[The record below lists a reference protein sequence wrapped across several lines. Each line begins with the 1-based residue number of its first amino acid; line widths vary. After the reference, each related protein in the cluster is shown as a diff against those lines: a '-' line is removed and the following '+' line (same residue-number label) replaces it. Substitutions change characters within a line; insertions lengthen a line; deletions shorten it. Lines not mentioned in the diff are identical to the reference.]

1 MGMTDNIQHV
11 ETAVLQ
17 LGTVA
22 TNADSA
28 TVIDTQGKG
37 AYCFV
42 DAIHNVASN
51 TSASAKWTSL
61 VLQHGTTTDASNHT
75 AIANMTG
82 TTEATATTA
91 QFVLGTHNDTTN
103 ASITR
108 FYVNLTDKERY
119 LRVVRQ
125 SSPSYHS
132 TATTVTFFRKP
143 VSPDTDALRG
153 LASSVVG

>member
-1 MGMTDNIQHV
+1 MAMTDNLQHV

-22 TNADSA
+22 TNATSA

-37 AYCFV
+37 AWAVV

-61 VLQHGTTTDASNHT
+61 LLQHGTTTDPTNHT
-75 AIANMTG
+75 AISNMTG
-82 TTEATATTA
+82 TTESTATTA
-91 QFVLGTHNDTTN
+91 QFVLGEHNDTTN

-119 LRVVRQ
+119 LRVLRQ
-125 SSPSYHS
+125 SSASYHS
-132 TATTVTFFRKP
+132 TATTVTFYRKS
-143 VSPDTDALRG
+143 VSPDTNALRG